1 MDVLELIDFKSWFP
15 NIDARVW
22 EEIIKATID
31 TLIMVGISG
40 FIAGI
45 LGIALGVT
53 LVVTR
58 EGNILGN
65 KFVYLILDKIV
76 NIFRSIPFIILAM
89 LLIPFTRFIIGTT
102 IGIPGAIVP
111 LVVATVPFFS
121 RQVQLALTE
130 VDKGVIEASVAMGC
144 TPLEIIFRVYLKEG
158 LPSLIRAGSLTIIS
172 LIGLTT
178 MAGAFGAGG
187 IGNVAIS
194 RGYSRFQG
202 DVIVV
207 STLIMLIVVF
217 ITQAIGDYLEK
228 KPRNNRM

>member
-1 MDVLELIDFKSWFP
+1 MNVLELIDFKSWFP

-22 EEIIKATID
+22 EEIIKSTID

-40 FIAGI
+40 LIAGV

-58 EGNILGN
+58 EGNILVN

-194 RGYSRFQG
+194 RGYSRFQR

-207 STLIMLIVVF
+207 
-217 ITQAIGDYLEK
+217 
-228 KPRNNRM
+228 

>member
-1 MDVLELIDFKSWFP
+1 MNVLELIDFKSWFP

-40 FIAGI
+40 LIAGV

-58 EGNILGN
+58 EGNILRN
-65 KFVYLILDKIV
+65 KFVYLILDKNV

-217 ITQAIGDYLEK
+217 ICQAIGDFLEK
-228 KPRNNRM
+228 KATK

>member
-1 MDVLELIDFKSWFP
+1 MNVLELIDFKSWFP

-40 FIAGI
+40 LIAGV

-130 VDKGVIEASVAMGC
+130 VDNGVIEASVAMGC

-228 KPRNNRM
+228 KATK